1 MYPGLIARGNMPG
14 IRVVT
19 DSASDLPD
27 ELLAELGI
35 GLVSLRIRFGA
46 EELVDRTELSTKE
59 FWSRCAGF
67 DGLPETSAPSP
78 GQFQAAFEAMADDGA
93 AGVVCVSLSSK
104 MSATIEAARQAARA
118 LEGSLPVRVVDS
130 LSVTFGQGLVTIEAA
145 QRARDGGDLDEV
157 AQCAESAVGRLSLFG
172 AIDTLENLRKGGRIG
187 GAQALLGSLLS
198 IKPVIGVTDGVVEE
212 ESKQRTRGRALRYLA
227 SKVRDAGPIGRLAVF
242 GADAPDMDVFLA
254 LLDGVQSSEK
264 MFVGDV
270 GPVIG
275 THAGPGAIGVAWLR
289 S

>member
-1 MYPGLIARGNMPG
+1 MSG

-19 DSASDLPD
+19 DSACDLPD
-27 ELLAELGI
+27 DQLAEFGI

-46 EELVDRTELSTKE
+46 EELVDRVELSAKE
-59 FWSRCAGF
+59 FWSRCRSF

-78 GQFQAAFEAMADDGA
+78 GQFQTAFEAMASEGA
-93 AGVVCVSLSSK
+93 EGVVCVSLSSK
-104 MSATIEAARQAARA
+104 MSATIEAARQGARA

-157 AQCAESAVGRLSLFG
+157 AQCAEGAVGRLSLFG

-227 SKVRDAGPIGRLAVF
+227 SKVRDAGPVSRLAVF
-242 GADAPDMDVFLA
+242 SADAADMDEFLA
-254 LLDGVQSSEK
+254 MLDGVPSSEK

-275 THAGPGAIGVAWLR
+275 THAGPGAIGVAWLA